1 MTKTASSD
9 FNSVMSKS
17 PPPTLDPKTLDLL
30 VCPVTRGPLR
40 YDEAAQELVSEQA
53 GLAYPVRDGI
63 PLMLEGEARALENR

>member
-1 MTKTASSD
+1 
-9 FNSVMSKS
+9 MSKS
-17 PPPTLDPKTLDLL
+17 PTPTLDPKTLDLL

-63 PLMLEGEARALENR
+63 PVMLEGEARALENR